1 MFPLISVL
9 FIIGTVAITQQ
20 LMHNYFSFK
29 NLLPIFISALYNY
42 QDIYSFHSC
51 SESDNFCV
59 FCPHWQNKYFVLS
72 TFYTFYLHTII
83 DKEGF
88 LLMQKQQIP
97 LKNSLILL
105 LAAIIWG
112 IAFVA
117 QSVGMD
123 YVGGFTF
130 NAARSLIGSAVLVP
144 LILVLGQKNS
154 GSVSSHSTT
163 SGQQSRKDLII
174 GGISCGIC
182 LCLASN
188 FQQFGI
194 KYTTVGK
201 AGFITACYIVIVP
214 VIGLFL
220 GKKCSKFI
228 WAAVVMSL
236 VGLYLLCITDGFSV
250 GKGDLLVLVCAFLFS
265 VHILVIDHFSPKVD
279 GVKLSCIQFLTCGIL
294 SGIPALLFEHPELS
308 SILAA
313 WQPILYAGVMSCG
326 VAYTLQIIGQKNM
339 NPTVA
344 SLILSLE
351 SCISVLA
358 GWVLLGQQL
367 SAKEI
372 LGCVI
377 MFAAI
382 ILAQLPQKQK
392 E

>member
-1 MFPLISVL
+1 
-9 FIIGTVAITQQ
+9 
-20 LMHNYFSFK
+20 
-29 NLLPIFISALYNY
+29 
-42 QDIYSFHSC
+42 
-51 SESDNFCV
+51 
-59 FCPHWQNKYFVLS
+59 
-72 TFYTFYLHTII
+72 
-83 DKEGF
+83 
-88 LLMQKQQIP
+88 MQKQQIP
-97 LKNSLILL
+97 LKNSLFLL

-117 QSVGMD
+117 QSVGME

-130 NAARSLIGSAVLVP
+130 NAVRSLIGSIVLVP
-144 LILVLGQKNS
+144 LILISGRKSSTDTAATEANS
-154 GSVSSHSTT
+154 FVSSSDGTV
-163 SGQQSRKDLII
+163 SNIRKRKDLII

-214 VIGLFL
+214 IIGLFL

-228 WAAVVMSL
+228 WAAVAMAL
-236 VGLYLLCITDGFSV
+236 IGLYLLCITDGFSI

-265 VHILVIDHFSPKVD
+265 IHILVIDHFSPKTD

-294 SGIPALLFEHPELS
+294 SGIPALLFEHPEFS
-308 SILAA
+308 AICRA
-313 WQPILYAGVMSCG
+313 WMPILYAGIMSCG

-382 ILAQLPQKQK
+382 ILAQLPQKQPS
-392 E
+392 

>member
-1 MFPLISVL
+1 
-9 FIIGTVAITQQ
+9 
-20 LMHNYFSFK
+20 
-29 NLLPIFISALYNY
+29 
-42 QDIYSFHSC
+42 
-51 SESDNFCV
+51 
-59 FCPHWQNKYFVLS
+59 
-72 TFYTFYLHTII
+72 
-83 DKEGF
+83 
-88 LLMQKQQIP
+88 MQKQQIP
-97 LKNSLILL
+97 LKNSLFLL

-117 QSVGMD
+117 QSVGME

-130 NAARSLIGSAVLVP
+130 NAVRSLLGSVVLIP
-144 LILVLGQKNS
+144 LILISGRKSSTDTAATEANS
-154 GSVSSHSTT
+154 CVSSSDGTV
-163 SGQQSRKDLII
+163 SNIRKRKDLII

-214 VIGLFL
+214 IIGLFL

-228 WAAVVMSL
+228 WAAVAMAL
-236 VGLYLLCITDGFSV
+236 IGLYLLCITDGFSI

-265 VHILVIDHFSPKVD
+265 IHILVIDHFSPKAD

-294 SGIPALLFEHPELS
+294 SGIPALLFEHPDFS
-308 SILAA
+308 AICRA
-313 WQPILYAGVMSCG
+313 WMPILYAGIMSCG

-382 ILAQLPQKQK
+382 ILAQLPQKQPS
-392 E
+392 